1 MEPKHFQE
9 SPGYTIACKEIYEQI
24 RLMSVNKARPRC
36 IAVYRIRKAVG
47 LPETVEGIQEARS
60 YLVAILADLV
70 EDGQLTSFEIKP
82 KYDGGAEWAFL
93 KFPRPQRKRTAEQDP
108 VQAGA

>member
-1 MEPKHFQE
+1 MEPNQFHD
-9 SPGYTIACKEIYEQI
+9 SPGYTLACKEISEQI
-24 RLMSVNKARPRC
+24 RLMGINKARPRC

-47 LPETVEGIQEARS
+47 LPETVEGIQEARG
-60 YLVAILADLV
+60 YLVAILTDLV
-70 EDGQLTSFEIKP
+70 EDGQLISFEIKP

-93 KFPRPQRKRTAEQDP
+93 KLPRPQRKRTAEQDP

>member
-1 MEPKHFQE
+1 MKSSQFHN
-9 SPGYTIACKEIYEQI
+9 SPGYTIACNEISEQI

-60 YLVAILADLV
+60 YLVAILTDLV
-70 EDGQLTSFEIKP
+70 EDGKLTSFEIKT

-93 KFPRPQRKRTAEQDP
+93 KLPRPQRKRTAEQDP